1 MPIDHAALAYI
12 LGAEADSLL
21 NHTCLASPKELIQSP
36 SPYHVESTFRPS
48 DRSEKV
54 IANLH
59 RLYGSGKLADT
70 GYLSIFPV
78 DQGIEHT
85 AGYSF
90 SANPLYFNP
99 ETIVQL
105 AIEAGCNGVAS
116 TLGVLGLMS
125 GKYARKMPFIV
136 KINHNELL
144 TYPTKHNQI
153 MFASVKQAAELGA
166 AGVGATIYFGSP
178 ESNQQIIAVSQAFA
192 EAHRLGLFTIL
203 WCYPRNPGFTVSGV
217 NYESAA
223 DITGQ
228 AIHLGVTLEA
238 DIIKQKLPNI
248 ADGFRKVQFSQYN
261 DTLYSRVGDHPID
274 WVRYQVLNSYAGKIS
289 VINSGGSFS
298 GADDL
303 RDAVR
308 TAVINKRGGGAGLI
322 MGRKVFN
329 RPFAE
334 GIALIDA
341 VQSVYL
347 DQNITIA

>member
-1 MPIDHAALAYI
+1 MLDHAALVFI
-12 LGAEADSLL
+12 LGSEAESLL
-21 NHTCLASPKELIQSP
+21 THSCLASPKELIQAP
-36 SPYHVESTFRPS
+36 SPYHVENTFRNS

-59 RLYGSGKLADT
+59 RLYGSGQLADT

-90 SANPLYFNP
+90 GANPLYFNP
-99 ETIVQL
+99 EVIVKMAL
-105 AIEAGCNGVAS
+105 ESRCNGVAS

-125 GKYARKMPFIV
+125 KKYASKIPFIV

-144 TYPTKHNQI
+144 TYPIKHDQI
-153 MFASVKQAAELGA
+153 LFASVKQAYELGA
-166 AGVGATIYFGSP
+166 AGIGATIYFGSS
-178 ESNQQIIAVSQAFA
+178 ESNRQIVEVSQAFA
-192 EAHRLGLFTIL
+192 EAHRLGMFTIL
-203 WCYPRNPGFTVSGV
+203 WCYPRNPAYTVGGE

-223 DITGQ
+223 DVTGQ

-238 DIIKQKLPNI
+238 DIIKQKLPDAI
-248 ADGFRKVQFSQYN
+248 DGFRKLQFAKFN
-261 DTLYSRVGDHPID
+261 DTLYQRVGTHPID

-289 VINSGGSFS
+289 VINSGGAFG
-298 GADDL
+298 GANDL
-303 RDAVR
+303 REAVR

-329 RPFAE
+329 RPFSE
-334 GIALIDA
+334 GKALIDA

-347 DQNITIA
+347 DQQITIA